1 MAQLEP
7 GPVCHS
13 VLTQQKPHR
22 STKVWKE
29 SHRMNEPLRCC
40 RYDSAFWDSK
50 LQSDDRI
57 MTYIRLAGFYGVSRL
72 GSIMLDW
79 PLITAMVDRWRPETH
94 CFQLP
99 FGEVT
104 ITLQDVEM
112 LLGLRVDGLPVTN
125 SFPKRTTEECC
136 DTCHDLLGVRP
147 DKESISGASRLVI
160 TCLQNPTP
168 LTEHSTDEDTR
179 VIHDISWMARD
190 ELEKNTDISEEHQGY
205 IAINETCVEAL
216 KLIGKALSNLHYSDL
231 LLITLVFPFK
241 VHSSEATAEPNLTEM
256 TNPSLSLIPIS
267 IEADSILEPIRG
279 FANPRAMT
287 DGADHRGARQLPNKF
302 LGFPLDPIPMI
313 SNTINLVVVVFHTN
327 GFGSITMGPNA
338 RDLVALT
345 NESMSPATGDNE
357 NSEKM
362 YRRRG
367 GAKYAED
374 EQTTTGLA
382 REGAGD
388 TSKWQE
394 IGEGAEL

>member
-7 GPVCHS
+7 GPICHS

-57 MTYIRLAGFYGVSRL
+57 MTYIRLAGFYVVSRL
-72 GSIMLDW
+72 GCIMLDW

-112 LLGLRVDGLPVTN
+112 LLGLRVDGLPVTS

-147 DKESISGASRLVI
+147 DKQSISGASRLVI

-168 LTEHSTDEDTR
+168 LTEHSTEEDVQRMARLREYDKWFELIGRRIITNPVHRPARGFMPLASKLEHLTR

-190 ELEKNTDISEEHQGY
+190 ELEKNTEIREEHQGY

-216 KLIGKALSNLHYSDL
+216 KLIGKALSNLHYSDHTGFSPSKFIAQKPQQN
-231 LLITLVFPFK
+231 LI
-241 VHSSEATAEPNLTEM
+241 
-256 TNPSLSLIPIS
+256 
-267 IEADSILEPIRG
+267 
-279 FANPRAMT
+279 
-287 DGADHRGARQLPNKF
+287 
-302 LGFPLDPIPMI
+302 
-313 SNTINLVVVVFHTN
+313 
-327 GFGSITMGPNA
+327 
-338 RDLVALT
+338 
-345 NESMSPATGDNE
+345 
-357 NSEKM
+357 
-362 YRRRG
+362 
-367 GAKYAED
+367 
-374 EQTTTGLA
+374 
-382 REGAGD
+382 
-388 TSKWQE
+388 
-394 IGEGAEL
+394 

>member
-7 GPVCHS
+7 GPICHS

-112 LLGLRVDGLPVTN
+112 LLGLRVDGLPVTS

-168 LTEHSTDEDTR
+168 LTEHSTDEDVQRMARLRWAEAVKGKPNTLPLENVATR

-190 ELEKNTDISEEHQGY
+190 ELEKNADISEEHQGY

-216 KLIGKALSNLHYSDL
+216 KLIENGKQLCIVDSPKGAKLFRIFTI
-231 LLITLVFPFK
+231 LITLVFPFK
-241 VHSSEATAEPNLTEM
+241 VHSSEATAEPNLSEM
-256 TNPSLSLIPIS
+256 TNPSLL
-267 IEADSILEPIRG
+267 LE
-279 FANPRAMT
+279 
-287 DGADHRGARQLPNKF
+287 DWL
-302 LGFPLDPIPMI
+302 LLY
-313 SNTINLVVVVFHTN
+313 
-327 GFGSITMGPNA
+327 
-338 RDLVALT
+338 LT
-345 NESMSPATGDNE
+345 NTRPDISYAVQQLSQFVDKPRDTHLTTAHRVLRYLKGSPGKGLFYAS
-357 NSEKM
+357 NSPIK
-362 YRRRG
+362 
-367 GAKYAED
+367 
-374 EQTTTGLA
+374 L
-382 REGAGD
+382 
-388 TSKWQE
+388 
-394 IGEGAEL
+394 

>member
-72 GSIMLDW
+72 GCIMLDW

-112 LLGLRVDGLPVTN
+112 LLGLRVDGLPVTS

-190 ELEKNTDISEEHQGY
+190 ELEKNADISEEHQGY

-216 KLIGKALSNLHYSDL
+216 KLIGLRVDGLAVTSSFPNE
-231 LLITLVFPFK
+231 LVK
-241 VHSSEATAEPNLTEM
+241 SGVTHV
-256 TNPSLSLIPIS
+256 
-267 IEADSILEPIRG
+267 
-279 FANPRAMT
+279 
-287 DGADHRGARQLPNKF
+287 
-302 LGFPLDPIPMI
+302 MI
-313 SNTINLVVVVFHTN
+313 SLVLGLTK
-327 GFGSITMGPNA
+327 A
-338 RDLVALT
+338 R
-345 NESMSPATGDNE
+345 
-357 NSEKM
+357 NS
-362 YRRRG
+362 
-367 GAKYAED
+367 
-374 EQTTTGLA
+374 
-382 REGAGD
+382 
-388 TSKWQE
+388 
-394 IGEGAEL
+394 